1 MDKELRPVNFR
12 GPLPL
17 YISDKDFLLDCY
29 SSIGSFGFLSERVI
43 KENFYSPTDNE
54 KIIDQIRFFV
64 WQYLC
69 VFHTSEELLKN
80 PGLIE
85 RQFHNVISL
94 LIEVIKN
101 NSEDYPIRIKGLT
114 EGIAIEYVLDEV

>member
-17 YISDKDFLLDCY
+17 YISDKDFLTDCDSY
-29 SSIGSFGFLSERVI
+29 SSIGFLSERVI
-43 KENFYSPTDNE
+43 KENFYSLTDNE

-69 VFHTSEELLKN
+69 VFHNSEELLKN

-94 LIEVIKN
+94 LIELIKN
-101 NSEDYPIRIKGLT
+101 NSEDYPIRMTGLT
-114 EGIAIEYVLDEV
+114 AGIAIEYVLEQEG